1 MNVNQLL
8 DLAIVGVSVA
18 AVVVAS
24 VYAKHKI
31 AIDKKAAQGDLLA
44 KAEKIVAQSVSPLVY
59 QAEKRG
65 GDGEDKLTFVVQGL
79 FLLLD
84 MAHLPHPTMSF
95 VKGMVEKS
103 VLAMRQ
109 AQTIADTV
117 DKPKTTIVG
126 ELKDIKQEGYHG
138 SQIKKLWCRRIKL
151 QYL

>member
-1 MNVNQLL
+1 MSFSHIL
-8 DLAIVGVSVA
+8 DLVLVA
-18 AVVVAS
+18 TSVVAVIVVS
-24 VYAKHKI
+24 IYAKHKI

-65 GDGEDKLTFVVQGL
+65 GDGEDKLTFVVQGV

-126 ELKDIKQEGYHG
+126 ELKDVK
-138 SQIKKLWCRRIKL
+138 
-151 QYL
+151 

>member
-1 MNVNQLL
+1 MSFSHIL
-8 DLAIVGVSVA
+8 DLVLVA
-18 AVVVAS
+18 TSVVAVIVVS

-31 AIDKKAAQGDLLA
+31 AIDRKAAQGDLLA

-109 AQTIADTV
+109 AQSITDTV
-117 DKPKTTIVG
+117 DKPNTTIVG
-126 ELKDIKQEGYHG
+126 ELKDVK
-138 SQIKKLWCRRIKL
+138 
-151 QYL
+151 

>member
-1 MNVNQLL
+1 MNFSHLL
-8 DLAIVGVSVA
+8 DLVLVVTSVA
-18 AVVVAS
+18 AVIVVS

-65 GDGEDKLTFVVQGL
+65 GDGEDKLKFVVQGL

-95 VKGMVEKS
+95 VKGMVEKA
-103 VLAMRQ
+103 VFAMKQ
-109 AQTIADTV
+109 AQVIADTV

-126 ELKDIKQEGYHG
+126 EQ
-138 SQIKKLWCRRIKL
+138 RR
-151 QYL
+151 

>member
-1 MNVNQLL
+1 MNFSHLL
-8 DLAIVGVSVA
+8 DLVLVVTSVA

-65 GDGEDKLTFVVQGL
+65 GDGEDKLTFVVKGL

-103 VLAMRQ
+103 VTAMKQTQ
-109 AQTIADTV
+109 AISDTI

-126 ELKDIKQEGYHG
+126 ELKDV
-138 SQIKKLWCRRIKL
+138 KK
-151 QYL
+151 

>member
-1 MNVNQLL
+1 MSFSHIL
-8 DLAIVGVSVA
+8 DLVLVATSVA
-18 AVVVAS
+18 AVIVVS

-31 AIDKKAAQGDLLA
+31 AIDRKAAQGDLLA

-65 GDGEDKLTFVVQGL
+65 GDGEEKLTFVVQGVL
-79 FLLLD
+79 LLLD

-103 VLAMRQ
+103 VTAMKQ
-109 AQTIADTV
+109 AQAIADTV

-126 ELKDIKQEGYHG
+126 ELKDVK
-138 SQIKKLWCRRIKL
+138 
-151 QYL
+151 

>member
-1 MNVNQLL
+1 MNFSHLL
-8 DLAIVGVSVA
+8 DLVLVVTSVA

-84 MAHLPHPTMSF
+84 MAHFPHPTMSF

-103 VLAMRQ
+103 VTAMKQTQ
-109 AQTIADTV
+109 AISDTI
-117 DKPKTTIVG
+117 DKPKTTVVG
-126 ELKDIKQEGYHG
+126 ELKDIK
-138 SQIKKLWCRRIKL
+138 K
-151 QYL
+151 

>member
-1 MNVNQLL
+1 MSFSHIL
-8 DLAIVGVSVA
+8 DLVLVVTSVV
-18 AVVVAS
+18 AVVVVS

-103 VLAMRQ
+103 VTAMKQTQ
-109 AQTIADTV
+109 AIADTV

-126 ELKDIKQEGYHG
+126 ELKDV
-138 SQIKKLWCRRIKL
+138 KK
-151 QYL
+151 

>member
-103 VLAMRQ
+103 VTAMK
-109 AQTIADTV
+109 QTQVISDTI
-117 DKPKTTIVG
+117 DKPKSTIVS
-126 ELKDIKQEGYHG
+126 ELKDVK
-138 SQIKKLWCRRIKL
+138 
-151 QYL
+151 

>member
-65 GDGEDKLTFVVQGL
+65 GDGEEKLTFVVQGL

-95 VKGMVEKS
+95 VKGMVEKA
-103 VLAMRQ
+103 VLAMKQ
-109 AQTIADTV
+109 AQAIADTV

-126 ELKDIKQEGYHG
+126 ELKDVK
-138 SQIKKLWCRRIKL
+138 
-151 QYL
+151 

>member
-1 MNVNQLL
+1 MSFSHLL
-8 DLAIVGVSVA
+8 DLVLVVTSVA
-18 AVVVAS
+18 AVIVVS
-24 VYAKHKI
+24 VYTKHKI

-103 VLAMRQ
+103 VTAMKQTQ
-109 AQTIADTV
+109 AISDTI

-126 ELKDIKQEGYHG
+126 ELKDV
-138 SQIKKLWCRRIKL
+138 KK
-151 QYL
+151 

>member
-1 MNVNQLL
+1 MSFSHIL
-8 DLAIVGVSVA
+8 DLVLVA
-18 AVVVAS
+18 TSVVAVIVVS

-65 GDGEDKLTFVVQGL
+65 GDGEEKLTFVVQGL

-103 VLAMRQ
+103 VLAMKQ
-109 AQTIADTV
+109 AQSIADTV

-126 ELKDIKQEGYHG
+126 ELKDVKQG
-138 SQIKKLWCRRIKL
+138 S
-151 QYL
+151 YYGS

>member
-1 MNVNQLL
+1 MSVNQLL
-8 DLAIVGVSVA
+8 DLAIVVTSVA
-18 AVVVAS
+18 AVIVAS

-44 KAEKIVAQSVSPLVY
+44 KAEKIIAQSVSPLVY

-95 VKGMVEKS
+95 VKGYVEKS
-103 VLAMRQ
+103 VTAMKQ
-109 AQTIADTV
+109 AQSIADTV
-117 DKPKTTIVG
+117 DKPNKTITASFG
-126 ELKDIKQEGYHG
+126 QNTKTEQLK
-138 SQIKKLWCRRIKL
+138 
-151 QYL
+151 

>member
-1 MNVNQLL
+1 MSFSHIL
-8 DLAIVGVSVA
+8 DLILVVTSVA
-18 AVVVAS
+18 AVGVVS
-24 VYAKHKI
+24 IYAKHKI

-59 QAEKRG
+59 QAEKSG
-65 GDGEDKLTFVVQGL
+65 GDGEDKLTFVVQDL

-95 VKGMVEKS
+95 VKCMVEKS

-117 DKPKTTIVG
+117 NKPKTTIVG
-126 ELKDIKQEGYHG
+126 ELKDVK
-138 SQIKKLWCRRIKL
+138 
-151 QYL
+151 

>member
-1 MNVNQLL
+1 MSFNHLL
-8 DLAIVGVSVA
+8 DLAIVVTSVA
-18 AVVVAS
+18 AVIVAS

-44 KAEKIVAQSVSPLVY
+44 KSEKIIAQSVSPLVY

-103 VLAMRQ
+103 VTAMKQ
-109 AQTIADTV
+109 AQSIADTV
-117 DKPKTTIVG
+117 DKPNKTITASFG
-126 ELKDIKQEGYHG
+126 QDTKTEQSNLTGSWPKD
-138 SQIKKLWCRRIKL
+138 
-151 QYL
+151 

>member
-1 MNVNQLL
+1 MNFSHLL
-8 DLAIVGVSVA
+8 DLVLVVTS
-18 AVVVAS
+18 VVAVIVVS

-31 AIDKKAAQGDLLA
+31 AIDRKAAQGDLLA

-65 GDGEDKLTFVVQGL
+65 GDGEEKLTFVVQGL

-109 AQTIADTV
+109 AQMVADTV

-126 ELKDIKQEGYHG
+126 ELKDVK
-138 SQIKKLWCRRIKL
+138 
-151 QYL
+151 

>member
-1 MNVNQLL
+1 MSFSHLL
-8 DLAIVGVSVA
+8 DLMVVAVSVA

-103 VLAMRQ
+103 VTAMKQTQ
-109 AQTIADTV
+109 AISDTI
-117 DKPKTTIVG
+117 DKPKTTVVG
-126 ELKDIKQEGYHG
+126 ELKDIK
-138 SQIKKLWCRRIKL
+138 K
-151 QYL
+151 

>member
-1 MNVNQLL
+1 MSFSHIL
-8 DLAIVGVSVA
+8 DLVLVATSVA
-18 AVVVAS
+18 AVIVVS

-31 AIDKKAAQGDLLA
+31 AIDRKAAQGDLLA

-59 QAEKRG
+59 QAEKCG
-65 GDGEDKLTFVVQGL
+65 GDGEEKLTFVVQGL

-103 VLAMRQ
+103 VTAMKQ
-109 AQTIADTV
+109 AQSIADTV

-126 ELKDIKQEGYHG
+126 ELKDVK
-138 SQIKKLWCRRIKL
+138 
-151 QYL
+151 

>member
-1 MNVNQLL
+1 MSFSHIL
-8 DLAIVGVSVA
+8 DLILVA
-18 AVVVAS
+18 TSVVAVIVVS

-31 AIDKKAAQGDLLA
+31 AIDRKAAQGDLLA
-44 KAEKIVAQSVSPLVY
+44 KAEKLVAQSVSPLVY

-65 GDGEDKLTFVVQGL
+65 GGGEDKLTFVVQGV

-109 AQTIADTV
+109 AQSIADTV

-126 ELKDIKQEGYHG
+126 ELKDVK
-138 SQIKKLWCRRIKL
+138 
-151 QYL
+151 

>member
-1 MNVNQLL
+1 MNFSHIL
-8 DLAIVGVSVA
+8 DLVLVA
-18 AVVVAS
+18 TSVVAVIVVS

-65 GDGEDKLTFVVQGL
+65 GDGEDKLTFVVQGV

-103 VLAMRQ
+103 VTAMKQ

-126 ELKDIKQEGYHG
+126 ELKDVK
-138 SQIKKLWCRRIKL
+138 
-151 QYL
+151 

>member
-1 MNVNQLL
+1 MNFSHML
-8 DLAIVGVSVA
+8 DLILVVTS
-18 AVVVAS
+18 VVAVIVVS

-79 FLLLD
+79 FVLLD

-103 VLAMRQ
+103 VTAMKQ
-109 AQTIADTV
+109 AQAIADTV

-126 ELKDIKQEGYHG
+126 ELKDVK
-138 SQIKKLWCRRIKL
+138 
-151 QYL
+151 

>member
-1 MNVNQLL
+1 MSFSHIL
-8 DLAIVGVSVA
+8 DLVLVATSVA
-18 AVVVAS
+18 AVIVVS

-31 AIDKKAAQGDLLA
+31 AIDRKAAQGDLLA

-65 GDGEDKLTFVVQGL
+65 GDGEEKLTFVVQGL

-95 VKGMVEKS
+95 VKGMVEKA
-103 VLAMRQ
+103 VIAMKQ
-109 AQTIADTV
+109 AQSIADTV

-126 ELKDIKQEGYHG
+126 ELKDVK
-138 SQIKKLWCRRIKL
+138 
-151 QYL
+151 

>member
-1 MNVNQLL
+1 MSFSHLL
-8 DLAIVGVSVA
+8 DLIVVAVSVA
-18 AVVVAS
+18 AVIVAS
-24 VYAKHKI
+24 VYARHKI

-44 KAEKIVAQSVSPLVY
+44 KSEKIIAQSVSPLVY

-65 GDGEDKLTFVVQGL
+65 GDGEDKLIFVVQGL

-103 VLAMRQ
+103 VTAMKQTQ
-109 AQTIADTV
+109 AISDTI

-126 ELKDIKQEGYHG
+126 ELKDVK
-138 SQIKKLWCRRIKL
+138 
-151 QYL
+151 

>member
-1 MNVNQLL
+1 MSVNQLL
-8 DLAIVGVSVA
+8 DLAIVVTSVA

-44 KAEKIVAQSVSPLVY
+44 KSEKIIAQSVSPLVY

-65 GDGEDKLTFVVQGL
+65 GDGEDKLTFVIQGL

-84 MAHLPHPTMSF
+84 MAHLPHPTMSL
-95 VKGMVEKS
+95 VKGYVEKA
-103 VLAMRQ
+103 VTAMNQ
-109 AQTIADTV
+109 AQSIADTV

-126 ELKDIKQEGYHG
+126 ELKEV
-138 SQIKKLWCRRIKL
+138 KK
-151 QYL
+151 

>member
-1 MNVNQLL
+1 MSFSHLL
-8 DLAIVGVSVA
+8 DLVLVA
-18 AVVVAS
+18 TSVVAVIVVS

-65 GDGEDKLTFVVQGL
+65 GDGEDKLTFVVQGV

-126 ELKDIKQEGYHG
+126 ELKDVK
-138 SQIKKLWCRRIKL
+138 
-151 QYL
+151 

>member
-1 MNVNQLL
+1 MSFSHIL
-8 DLAIVGVSVA
+8 DLVLVVTSVTAVIVV
-18 AVVVAS
+18 S

-31 AIDKKAAQGDLLA
+31 AIDKKVAQGDLLA

-65 GDGEDKLTFVVQGL
+65 GEGEDKLTFVVQGL

-103 VLAMRQ
+103 VLAMKQ
-109 AQTIADTV
+109 AQAIADTV

-126 ELKDIKQEGYHG
+126 ELKDVK
-138 SQIKKLWCRRIKL
+138 
-151 QYL
+151 

>member
-1 MNVNQLL
+1 MNFSHIL
-8 DLAIVGVSVA
+8 DLVLVVTSVA

-103 VLAMRQ
+103 VTAMK
-109 AQTIADTV
+109 QTQVIADTV
-117 DKPKTTIVG
+117 DKPKTTIVS
-126 ELKDIKQEGYHG
+126 ELKDV
-138 SQIKKLWCRRIKL
+138 KK
-151 QYL
+151 

>member
-1 MNVNQLL
+1 MSFSHIL
-8 DLAIVGVSVA
+8 DLILVA
-18 AVVVAS
+18 TSVVAVIVVS

-31 AIDKKAAQGDLLA
+31 AIDRKAAQGDLLA

-65 GDGEDKLTFVVQGL
+65 GDGEDKLTFVVQGV

-109 AQTIADTV
+109 AQMVADTV

-126 ELKDIKQEGYHG
+126 ELKDVK
-138 SQIKKLWCRRIKL
+138 
-151 QYL
+151 

>member
-1 MNVNQLL
+1 MSFSHLL
-8 DLAIVGVSVA
+8 DLVLVVTSVA

-65 GDGEDKLTFVVQGL
+65 GDGEEKLTFVVQGL

-109 AQTIADTV
+109 AQMVADTV

-126 ELKDIKQEGYHG
+126 ELKDVK
-138 SQIKKLWCRRIKL
+138 
-151 QYL
+151 

>member
-1 MNVNQLL
+1 MNFSHLL
-8 DLAIVGVSVA
+8 DLVLVVTSVV
-18 AVVVAS
+18 AVVVVS
-24 VYAKHKI
+24 VYAKHKV

-65 GDGEDKLTFVVQGL
+65 GDGEEKLTFVVQGV

-103 VLAMRQ
+103 VAAMKQ
-109 AQTIADTV
+109 AQSIADTV

-126 ELKDIKQEGYHG
+126 ELKDVK
-138 SQIKKLWCRRIKL
+138 
-151 QYL
+151 

>member
-1 MNVNQLL
+1 MSFSHLL
-8 DLAIVGVSVA
+8 DLMVVAVSVA
-18 AVVVAS
+18 AVIVAS

-44 KAEKIVAQSVSPLVY
+44 KSEKIIAQSVSPLVY

-103 VLAMRQ
+103 VTAMKQ
-109 AQTIADTV
+109 ALSTV
-117 DKPKTTIVG
+117 SAID
-126 ELKDIKQEGYHG
+126 
-138 SQIKKLWCRRIKL
+138 
-151 QYL
+151 

>member
-1 MNVNQLL
+1 MNFSHLL
-8 DLAIVGVSVA
+8 DLVLVVTSVA

-103 VLAMRQ
+103 VTAMKQTQ
-109 AQTIADTV
+109 AISDTI
-117 DKPKTTIVG
+117 DKPKTTVVG
-126 ELKDIKQEGYHG
+126 ELKDIK
-138 SQIKKLWCRRIKL
+138 K
-151 QYL
+151 